1 MQFCLSLPAVLFWG
15 QPWDGGASKSKK
27 NKSGFEFELCYVEKE
42 DQCFLF
48 DWKKDEEAELV
59 EQQQQQPV
67 ATTDD
72 GYNMCTDIVFWA
84 WLLGTTFWSLDFVI
98 PLDFAMDFM
107 TQGMCV
113 FLIAEASWDYLWKT
127 TITGGIERGSAAAV
141 MSAFGI
147 SELVSRIVC
156 AITGEQKL
164 ISKPMIYILSS
175 IVGAVGFLIPIVANN
190 GTSDGGKMSLGLMYT
205 FAIVV
210 GFVGGVLNCLIMAC
224 TVDVFGQ
231 QRTIK
236 VEFNILLKSY

>member
-1 MQFCLSLPAVLFWG
+1 
-15 QPWDGGASKSKK
+15 
-27 NKSGFEFELCYVEKE
+27 
-42 DQCFLF
+42 
-48 DWKKDEEAELV
+48 
-59 EQQQQQPV
+59 
-67 ATTDD
+67 
-72 GYNMCTDIVFWA
+72 
-84 WLLGTTFWSLDFVI
+84 
-98 PLDFAMDFM
+98 
-107 TQGMCV
+107 
-113 FLIAEASWDYLWKT
+113 
-127 TITGGIERGSAAAV
+127 

-175 IVGAVGFLIPIVANN
+175 IVGAVGFLIPIVASN

-236 VEFNILLKSY
+236 AEVNKLFKSY